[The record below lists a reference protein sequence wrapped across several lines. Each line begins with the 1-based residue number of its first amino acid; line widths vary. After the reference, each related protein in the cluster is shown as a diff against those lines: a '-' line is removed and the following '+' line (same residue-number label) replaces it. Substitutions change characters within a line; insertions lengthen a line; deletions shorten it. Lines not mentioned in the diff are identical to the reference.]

1 MRILLVSALPEEVQG
16 MPYEV
21 TLTGVG
27 KINATRVLTEKIVM
41 WDGRKPMLPD
51 IVINYGTAAKCS
63 NRVQVGEL
71 YEIGS
76 YIQRDMNVTQ
86 LGFENYQTPFGKGMI
101 NGGKGDLV
109 CATGDSF
116 WEGDT
121 QFTEEYDVADME
133 AYALASVCETY
144 NIPFR
149 CFKYISD
156 DWDAKQWQE
165 NCRKGVELFV
175 ARMRL
180 NA

>member
-1 MRILLVSALPEEVQG
+1 
-16 MPYEV
+16 
-21 TLTGVG
+21 
-27 KINATRVLTEKIVM
+27 
-41 WDGRKPMLPD
+41 
-51 IVINYGTAAKCS
+51 
-63 NRVQVGEL
+63 
-71 YEIGS
+71 
-76 YIQRDMNVTQ
+76 MNVTQ

-133 AYALASVCETY
+133 AYAFASVCETY

-156 DWDAKQWQE
+156 DGDAKQWQE
-165 NCRKGVELFV
+165 NCRKGVELFI